1 MTNVLLIVAVVV
13 LVFQLVMFFVIRKQ
27 KRTLKENSIEDKY
40 NIRNRSD
47 AWKLIN
53 SPGLPE
59 ADRIKIEK
67 LYNSMG

>member
-13 LVFQLVMFFVIRKQ
+13 LVFQVVMFFVIRKQ
-27 KRTLKENSIEDKY
+27 KRTIKQNSIEDKY
-40 NIRNRSD
+40 NIRTRSD